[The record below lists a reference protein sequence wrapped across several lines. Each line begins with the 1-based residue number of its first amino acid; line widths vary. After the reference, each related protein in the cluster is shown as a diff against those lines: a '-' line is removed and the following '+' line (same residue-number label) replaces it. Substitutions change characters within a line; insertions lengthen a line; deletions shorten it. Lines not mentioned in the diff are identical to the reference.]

1 MSDKL
6 ALVKA
11 LLRGI
16 RVDEEQYGSLAK
28 LLEQQ
33 RLCMIRRD
41 CEALEAVNHNI
52 EQHYADL
59 SEQSLTRRTTLQQ
72 LGVTADHAGLQT
84 VFSWLPA
91 PQRTA
96 AKAAWQQLE
105 TRAIRCKA
113 YNEKN
118 GELLIRQ
125 QEFARAFLGH
135 EPDFI
140 YHR

>member
-16 RVDEEQYGSLAK
+16 RVDEEQYGSLGK
-28 LLEQQ
+28 LLEEQ

-41 CEALEAVNHNI
+41 CDALETVNQKI
-52 EQHYADL
+52 EQHYAEL
-59 SEQSLTRRTTLQQ
+59 SEQSVLRRTTLQQ
-72 LGVTADHAGLQT
+72 LGLTADYAGIQT
-84 VFSWLPA
+84 VFGWLPA

-96 AKAAWQQLE
+96 AMTAWQQLE
-105 TRAIRCKA
+105 TRATRCKA
-113 YNEKN
+113 YNQKN

-135 EPDFI
+135 EPDYI

>member
-1 MSDKL
+1 MSEKL
-6 ALVKA
+6 VLVKA

-16 RVDEEQYGSLAK
+16 RVDEEQYESLGK

-41 CEALEAVNHNI
+41 CEALEAVNHDI
-52 EQHYADL
+52 EQHYAEL
-59 SEQSLTRRTTLQQ
+59 SEQSLTRRNTLQK
-72 LGVTADHAGLQT
+72 LGVTADRKGLET
-84 VFSWLPA
+84 VFSWLPV

-96 AKAAWQQLE
+96 ATSAWQQLE
-105 TRAIRCKA
+105 TRATRCKA

-135 EPDFI
+135 EPDYI